1 MAADKETLNAI
12 HEKVARAY
20 LALLNQME
28 GKCPECGHEIHAP
41 LNPAV
46 LGHINKFLAENDIS
60 ALAVPESAL
69 DKIKKSGRLH
79 LIKDYMEPH
88 EKAVNGE

>member
-1 MAADKETLNAI
+1 MAADPQTLNAI
-12 HEKVARAY
+12 HEKIAQAY

-28 GKCPECGHEIHAP
+28 GKCPHCAGEIHQP

-46 LGHINKFLAENDIS
+46 LGHINKFLAENDIQ
-60 ALAVPESAL
+60 ALPVKDSPL
-69 DKIKKSGRLH
+69 DKIKGRLH